1 MNIVNEES
9 KTKKTKEEEKRVS
22 VSVGVDVATFMCV
35 CACLF
40 CTSPSQ
46 KANYKSKAKNN
57 KTDRFA
63 NIRRKLAVFLNTR
76 I

>member
-9 KTKKTKEEEKRVS
+9 TTKKTNEEEKRVS

-35 CACLF
+35 GDCLF

-46 KANYKSKAKNN
+46 KANNISKAKNN

-63 NIRRKLAVFLNTR
+63 NIRRKLAVIF
-76 I
+76 